1 MTPAEFS
8 ERDGGLS
15 GICGHLLRR
24 AQQVHNALWLDT
36 IGSDPT
42 SPQYAALVAIAAT
55 PGLDQ
60 RGVAASSSIDTSSTM
75 DVVGR
80 LVRGGWITR
89 EVDAADRRRHV
100 LALSPRAIDDL
111 KQLEGG
117 VREVQERLL
126 SPLASPDREEF
137 IELLSTVA
145 GASPAPGALHI
156 PGHLL
161 RRAQQLHTALFAAE
175 FDRQLTGPQ
184 FAALQVL
191 AAQPGISQRE
201 LSDFAALDKST
212 AADLVQRL
220 VRREL
225 VVRTR
230 DESDGRL
237 RVLSLAADARGTV
250 VEYGRR
256 VGAVQQRLL
265 APLGS
270 AQRERFLALLRD
282 VAYAAH

>member
-1 MTPAEFS
+1 MTPAEPS
-8 ERDGGLS
+8 ERDGGLG

-24 AQQVHNALWLDT
+24 AQQVHNALWLDA
-36 IGSDPT
+36 IGGDPT

-75 DVVGR
+75 DVVAR

-100 LALSPRAIDDL
+100 LALTLRGGDDL
-111 KQLEGG
+111 KRLEGRVG
-117 VREVQERLL
+117 DVQQRLL
-126 SPLASPDREEF
+126 SPLAAADREEF
-137 IELLSTVA
+137 VDLLSTIA
-145 GASPAPGALHI
+145 GANSAPGALHI

-184 FAALQVL
+184 YAALQVL
-191 AAQPGISQRE
+191 AAQPQLSQRE
-201 LSDFAALDKST
+201 LSDLAALDKST

-220 VRREL
+220 VRRGL
-225 VVRTR
+225 VVRAR
-230 DESDGRL
+230 DEHDGRL

-250 VEYGRR
+250 AEYARR
-256 VGAVQQRLL
+256 VETVQQQLL
-265 APLGS
+265 GPLDS
-270 AQRERFLALLRD
+270 AQRERFLGLLRPL
-282 VAYAAH
+282 AYAIL